1 MAERIYPNLA
11 TFFDETKTQQD
22 SFADELGISASYMSR
37 IKNNLAEPPL
47 ELALK
52 IASKANV
59 PLESLI
65 RQVTQ

>member
-1 MAERIYPNLA
+1 MTDRVYPNLE
-11 TFFDETKTQQD
+11 TFFDETRTQQD
-22 SFADELGISASYMSR
+22 VFAGELGISASYLSR

-52 IASKANV
+52 ISRKANV

-65 RQVTQ
+65 REVTQ